1 MPFYKYKIKEYEK
14 VVNTIFVD
22 RFLICLQ
29 Q

>member
-1 MPFYKYKIKEYEK
+1 MPFYKYKIKEYEN